1 MISKLIHLAA
11 QPQYGSANPLG
22 MEGGGAAC
30 CGREAHKTF
39 SYGSVIL
46 VVLTLAAVSVIVYY
60 HTPLF

>member
-22 MEGGGAAC
+22 MEGGTAW

-39 SYGSVIL
+39 SCGSAIL
-46 VVLTLAAVSVIVYY
+46 VVLTLAALSLIVY
-60 HTPLF
+60 